1 MDVKVKVNG
10 GCVWRVSSKDEFEDG
25 DQGGDLAYPE
35 KEHPFDD
42 FRLEIRPVLLGHE
55 AFGEIIFLLPES
67 QFQAFRD
74 GASFLRLNLGSFQN
88 GENLCCAHNLQ
99 N

>member
-1 MDVKVKVNG
+1 MARF
-10 GCVWRVSSKDEFEDG
+10 WSKNELHDG
-25 DQGGDLAYPE
+25 HEGGDLADP
-35 KEHPFDD
+35 KKKHPFDN
-42 FRLEIRPVLLGHE
+42 FRLQISPVLLGHE
-55 AFGEIIFLLPES
+55 AFGKVVFLFPKS